1 VSTLLV
7 KYTYDH
13 IPYLSL
19 LAGGWVSK
27 LLGKTLCRLLKRF
40 LQARRFFVAVGRRV
54 ENRFFGHNHQPI
66 VRLSDFSEILY
77 EEAQSHADKSHV
89 TKTANFKKYMMAT
102 AAILK
107 IVKSLYRS
115 EKSSDF
121 DEICY
126 TTADME
132 PDDSH

>member
-1 VSTLLV
+1 MSTLLV

-66 VRLSDFSEILY
+66 VRLSDFSEILS
-77 EEAQSHADKSHV
+77 EEAERYVDEGYM
-89 TKTANFKKYMMAT
+89 TKTANF
-102 AAILK
+102 
-107 IVKSLYRS
+107 
-115 EKSSDF
+115 
-121 DEICY
+121 
-126 TTADME
+126 
-132 PDDSH
+132 